1 MATGV
6 KHRRPT
12 AKQAASD
19 GGVVLLSRNCHSAT
33 AGWKSAAVVPVWDEA
48 MPGGLNAAANA
59 KIRPRINNV
68 LPRILFFIC
77 RIPLLNR
84 IGELISAND
93 PLQPCARNDLAR
105 SDAPRSLPIRPTNV
119 KL

>member
-1 MATGV
+1 
-6 KHRRPT
+6 
-12 AKQAASD
+12 
-19 GGVVLLSRNCHSAT
+19 VLLFTNCHSAT

-48 MPGGLNAAANA
+48 VPGGLSAAANA

-77 RIPLLNR
+77 RVPLLNR

-93 PLQPCARNDLAR
+93 PLPLCARNDLAR
-105 SDAPRSLPIRPTNV
+105 SDAAAIYANSANDV